1 MQISFLDGIRHFEYD
16 AFIKSQ
22 KKPKSSY
29 FYLNKLIE
37 SLDQEKPLSGY
48 NFENDTYVFTIGEDS
63 ITLQQMVGMI
73 MKNIK
78 KYASAQAGSD
88 IKDAVLTVPA
98 HWGFKAR
105 MALINS
111 AYLADMSILGLIN

>member
-1 MQISFLDGIRHFEYD
+1 VDADNSISLE
-16 AFIKSQ
+16 
-22 KKPKSSY
+22 
-29 FYLNKLIE
+29 
-37 SLDQEKPLSGY
+37 
-48 NFENDTYVFTIGEDS
+48 
-63 ITLQQMVGMI
+63 QMVGMI

-78 KYASAQAGSD
+78 KYSSDQAGSD

-105 MALINS
+105 MALVNS

>member
-1 MQISFLDGIRHFEYD
+1 V
-16 AFIKSQ
+16 
-22 KKPKSSY
+22 
-29 FYLNKLIE
+29 E
-37 SLDQEKPLSGY
+37 SLDQPQPLDGY
-48 NFENDTYVFTIGEDS
+48 RFENGTYYFTEGED
-63 ITLQQMVGMI
+63 TLSLEQLVGMI

-105 MALINS
+105 MSLVNAAI
-111 AYLADMSILGLIN
+111 LADLNTLGLIN